1 MTAYLPQVINL
12 LLGIL
17 GGGVLGAWL
26 KYKQLS
32 PKSTAEARQITAAAI
47 DKDWA
52 RFEREINRLVK
63 RLEEAESVGERARKG
78 QMECEERELALKARV
93 TMLEAV
99 NDARGEIRQ
108 RAAQVVAADRATEAG
123 SREIGT

>member
-1 MTAYLPQVINL
+1 MSGASAFLPQMLQL

-17 GGGVLGAWL
+17 GGGALGTWL
-26 KYKQLS
+26 THKRLG

-63 RLEEAESVGERARKG
+63 RLEMAEAEAEKARKG
-78 QMECEERELALKARV
+78 QRDCEERELALKARV
-93 TMLEAV
+93 ANLEAI

-108 RAAQVVAADRATEAG
+108 RAQEVVSADRVRGEG
-123 SREIGT
+123 RPV